1 MASTVLRPIA
11 HEDRLSLVDH
21 LDELRTRLVV
31 CVVAVL
37 VTGGLAFWQE
47 DVVLQVL
54 GAPLRAANDGPGTN
68 PLERAA
74 AFDRQAGEAFA
85 ALGPALAAAREALVD
100 LRGIEGLSEDQRQSL
115 DQRLARLSAA
125 QAQAAQAA
133 AAVPPPPPPEGARPV
148 TLGVAEPFTVT
159 LTVSLYTGL
168 LLAMPILL
176 YQLYAF
182 VLPAFS
188 PTERRVALPL
198 MLLVPLLFI
207 GGVLFA
213 YFVVLTR
220 AIDFLQN
227 FNADSFDV
235 QIQARDYYKFS
246 IFFMAAIGMLFQIP
260 VAVLALTRTG
270 IVSTRQLRKGRGYV
284 VLGFAVVAAIATP
297 TPDPVTML
305 LAMAPLVV
313 LYELSI
319 LMVRW
324 LDRLKPPATV
334 PAASDDEDPDE
345 DVL

>member
-1 MASTVLRPIA
+1 MASTVLRPIG

-21 LDELRTRLVV
+21 LDELRTRLMV
-31 CVVAVL
+31 CVAAVL
-37 VTGGLAFWQE
+37 VAGGLAFWQE
-47 DVVLQVL
+47 DAVLEVL
-54 GAPLRAANDGPGTN
+54 NAPLAAANDGPGTSS
-68 PLERAA
+68 LERAA
-74 AFDRQAGEAFA
+74 AYDRQVGELLA
-85 ALGPALAAAREALVD
+85 ALGPALGGVREALNDV
-100 LRGIEGLSEDQRQSL
+100 GAVEELSAGQRQSL
-115 DQRLARLSAA
+115 EQVLARLSVA
-125 QAQAAQAA
+125 QAQAGQAA
-133 AAVPPPPPPEGARPV
+133 AAVPPPPPAEGARPV

-159 LTVSLYTGL
+159 LSVALYTGL

-188 PTERRVALPL
+188 RTERRVALPL

-207 GGVLFA
+207 GGVIFA
-213 YFVVLTR
+213 YFIVLAR

-227 FNADSFDV
+227 FNTDSFDV
-235 QIQARDYYKFS
+235 LIQARDYYKFS
-246 IFFMAAIGMLFQIP
+246 IFFMAAIGLLFQIP

-284 VLGFAVVAAIATP
+284 VLGFALLAAIATP

-305 LAMAPLVV
+305 LAMAPLIV

-334 PAASDDEDPDE
+334 PADSDEDPDP
-345 DVL
+345 DAP

>member
-1 MASTVLRPIA
+1 MASTVLRPIG

-21 LDELRTRLVV
+21 LDELRTRLMV
-31 CVVAVL
+31 CVAAVL
-37 VTGGLAFWQE
+37 VAGGLAFWQE
-47 DVVLQVL
+47 DRVLEVL
-54 GAPLRAANDGPGTN
+54 NAPLAAANDGPGTN
-68 PLERAA
+68 SLERTAV
-74 AFDRQAGEAFA
+74 FDREAGETFA
-85 ALGPALAAAREALVD
+85 ALGPALGNVRDALAGVRD
-100 LRGIEGLSEDQRQSL
+100 VEGLSPGQRQTIE
-115 DQRLARLSAA
+115 QALAGLSATAA
-125 QAQAAQAA
+125 QAGQAA
-133 AAVPPPPPPEGARPV
+133 AAVPPPPPPDGARPV

-159 LTVSLYTGL
+159 LSVALYTGV
-168 LLAMPILL
+168 LLAMPLLL
-176 YQLYAF
+176 YQFYAF

-246 IFFMAAIGMLFQIP
+246 ILFMAAIGLLFQIP

-270 IVSTRQLRKGRGYV
+270 VVSTQQLRKGRGYV
-284 VLGFAVVAAIATP
+284 ILGFAVITAVATP

-324 LDRLKPPATV
+324 LDRIKPPAVV
-334 PAASDDEDPDE
+334 PAVGDEDFDQDAP
-345 DVL
+345 